1 MILKTFWMSVW
12 WLVHAIRNPS
22 AHLPHILLRHHLQLL
37 VLTSSTMKLVHFTN
51 GKLFIFLVD
60 IFFFKKGRRSE
71 DISFKTIS
79 YFMDEANL
87 IWSPYFRKHILF
99 FFLAT
104 KYKMLHCTAIW
115 FFKMLFK
122 KLFSRSLSYGC
133 ISLTLPGQ
141 DQNDVVDMK
150 KTHQWSNKQYPIK

>member
-60 IFFFKKGRRSE
+60 IFFLKRDVDQRIFRILWTKQ
-71 DISFKTIS
+71 
-79 YFMDEANL
+79 
-87 IWSPYFRKHILF
+87 IWSDHHISGSISSF
-99 FFLAT
+99 FFSNEIQNAASHSYL
-104 KYKMLHCTAIW
+104 

-133 ISLTLPGQ
+133 ILVSLTLPGH

-150 KTHQWSNKQYPIK
+150 KNPPMIK

>member
-60 IFFFKKGRRSE
+60 IFFKKGTSIRGYFVFYGRSKF
-71 DISFKTIS
+71 DLITIFQEAYLVFFFFSNEIQNAVLHS
-79 YFMDEANL
+79 Y
-87 IWSPYFRKHILF
+87 LF
-99 FFLAT
+99 FLNA
-104 KYKMLHCTAIW
+104 
-115 FFKMLFK
+115 FFKIIFPFFILWLYIFNVAWT
-122 KLFSRSLSYGC
+122 RSKWRSWYE
-133 ISLTLPGQ
+133 
-141 DQNDVVDMK
+141 K

>member
-60 IFFFKKGRRSE
+60 IFFFQKGTSIRGYFIQDNFVFYGRSKF
-71 DISFKTIS
+71 DLITI
-79 YFMDEANL
+79 FQEAYL
-87 IWSPYFRKHILF
+87 VF
-99 FFLAT
+99 FFFSNEKKCCIAQLSVFLNA
-104 KYKMLHCTAIW
+104 
-115 FFKMLFK
+115 FFKNYFPVLYLM
-122 KLFSRSLSYGC
+122 
-133 ISLTLPGQ
+133 
-141 DQNDVVDMK
+141 VV
-150 KTHQWSNKQYPIK
+150 YL

>member
-51 GKLFIFLVD
+51 GKLFYFPGWY
-60 IFFFKKGRRSE
+60 FFFQKGTSIRGYFIQDNFVFYGRSKF
-71 DISFKTIS
+71 DLITI
-79 YFMDEANL
+79 FQEAYL
-87 IWSPYFRKHILF
+87 V

-104 KYKMLHCTAIW
+104 KYKMLHRTAIF
-115 FFKMLFK
+115 FFKCFLKNYFPVLYLM
-122 KLFSRSLSYGC
+122 
-133 ISLTLPGQ
+133 
-141 DQNDVVDMK
+141 VV
-150 KTHQWSNKQYPIK
+150 YL

>member
-60 IFFFKKGRRSE
+60 IFFSKRDVDQRIFHSRQFRILWTKQ
-71 DISFKTIS
+71 
-79 YFMDEANL
+79 
-87 IWSPYFRKHILF
+87 IWSDHHISGSISS

-104 KYKMLHCTAIW
+104 KKKMLHCTAIC
-115 FFKMLFK
+115 FFKCFFK
-122 KLFSRSLSYGC
+122 NYFPVHYLM
-133 ISLTLPGQ
+133 
-141 DQNDVVDMK
+141 VV
-150 KTHQWSNKQYPIK
+150 YL

>member
-60 IFFFKKGRRSE
+60 IFFFQKGTSIRGYFIQDNFVFYGRSKF
-71 DISFKTIS
+71 DLITIFQES
-79 YFMDEANL
+79 YL
-87 IWSPYFRKHILF
+87 VF

-104 KYKMLHCTAIW
+104 KYKMLHCTAIC
-115 FFKMLFK
+115 FFKCFLK

-150 KTHQWSNKQYPIK
+150 KNPPMIK